1 MDWEHKS
8 KINGKMHACGHDA
21 HTTML
26 LGAAR
31 LLQNTK
37 NNLKVGHDIQSFTL
51 SKDFNKEKPILE
63 IKMSI
68 EPVP

>member
-37 NNLKVGHDIQSFTL
+37 NNLKVGYDIQSFTL